1 MEDTNK
7 GLHENETSDDH
18 QTDTPL
24 PTEED
29 ITNKIDEIKSAFN
42 QVSKVITE
50 VGQWSESTAQLFYLE
65 VQRNIAA
72 AKQSIICQVLFIP
85 LLILFIFSLCISI
98 GVVAYVLTQN
108 VLIGIGLFLFAMGL
122 ILAGLIYWQ
131 KRLIRSFGFNETI
144 SQLKEGVDV
153 ITKAAQSRD

>member
-7 GLHENETSDDH
+7 VLHENETSDDH

-29 ITNKIDEIKSAFN
+29 ITDKVDEIKSAFN

-72 AKQSIICQVLFIP
+72 TKQSIICQILFIP

-98 GVVAYVLTQN
+98 GVVNYVLTQN
-108 VLIGIGLFLFAMGL
+108 VLIGIGLFLFAMIL
-122 ILAGLIYWQ
+122 ILTGLIYWQ
-131 KRLIRSFGFNETI
+131 TRLIRSFGFKETI
-144 SQLKEGVDV
+144 SQLKEGLDV
-153 ITKAAQSRD
+153 ITKTAQSRD